1 MLRLADVLHDWG
13 LTETA
18 SVVSRAKAR
27 LKALNAFQRLV
38 AEPRSLEMQRHQALE
53 GNVWVF
59 GDEHELLKSNVTLQS
74 VVKRLT
80 DRVYSGGRGQKR
92 PDLLLVGSMGRYL
105 LVELKRPSH
114 TVVHQ
119 DVAQR
124 RDIATNR
131 AYIGNQD
138 QRIELAIIGGPESEI
153 ARAALRGFDPN
164 GVVAFG
170 PADDVPLLEGKG
182 LVDGA
187 AAVYV
192 CARFACRAP
201 VTEPAA
207 LV

>member
-38 AEPRSLEMQRHQALE
+38 AEPRSLEMQMHQALE

-138 QRIELAIIGGPESEI
+138 QRIELAIIGGRVDTVLPRSL
-153 ARAALRGFDPN
+153 AADQWADSFD
-164 GVVAFG
+164 
-170 PADDVPLLEGKG
+170 G
-182 LVDGA
+182 LVVKA
-187 AAVYV
+187 S
-192 CARFACRAP
+192 ARLEWILENLSPEAEDLA
-201 VTEPAA
+201 
-207 LV
+207 